1 MKLSIII
8 GAFSQGL
15 MWSILALGVF
25 ITYKILDFA
34 DLTTEGAYPLGAAV
48 AASGIIA
55 GMNPFLATFLAM
67 ICGMAAGFVTGFLN
81 TKLKIPP
88 LLSGILAMTGLYS
101 VNLRIMGKANIPL
114 LKVSTLIT
122 FVTGL
127 GIKNNI
133 AVIIVGLVSVS
144 IVIAILTWFLS
155 TEKGYALRATG
166 DNMSMIRALGV
177 NTNGMVI
184 LGLSIGNGL
193 VSLSGGIM
201 AQYNGYADIGMG
213 TGTIVIGLASVI
225 IGEVL
230 FGSSSILRSLISVVF
245 GSIIYRIIIAVVLA
259 KGLVPTDVKL
269 LSSVLLAVCLSLPLF
284 KEKISALTD
293 TLHSAKKV
301 KARKAGEQNA

>member
-15 MWSILALGVF
+15 MWSILALGVY

-67 ICGMAAGFVTGFLN
+67 VSGMIAGFVTGFLN
-81 TKLKIPP
+81 TKLRIPP
-88 LLSGILAMTGLYS
+88 LLSGILSMTGLYS
-101 VNLRIMGKANIPL
+101 INLRIMGKANLPL
-114 LKVSTLIT
+114 LKVDTLIT
-122 FVTGL
+122 FVTGF
-127 GIKNNI
+127 GIANNI
-133 AVIIVGLVSVS
+133 AVIIVGLVSVCA
-144 IVIAILTWFLS
+144 VIIILTWFLS
-155 TEKGYALRATG
+155 TERGYALRATG
-166 DNMSMIRALGV
+166 DNMTMIRALGV

-184 LGLSIGNGL
+184 LGLIIGNGL

-230 FGSSSILRSLISVVF
+230 FGSGSVLRSMISVVF
-245 GSIIYRIIIAVVLA
+245 GSIIYRVIIAFVLA

-284 KEKISALTD
+284 KEKISAFTNSIH
-293 TLHSAKKV
+293 TQKKV
-301 KARKAGEQNA
+301 KLRKAGEQNA

>member
-245 GSIIYRIIIAVVLA
+245 GSIVYRIIIAVVLA

-301 KARKAGEQNA
+301 KSRKAGEQNA

>member
-1 MKLSIII
+1 
-8 GAFSQGL
+8 
-15 MWSILALGVF
+15 
-25 ITYKILDFA
+25 
-34 DLTTEGAYPLGAAV
+34 
-48 AASGIIA
+48 
-55 GMNPFLATFLAM
+55 
-67 ICGMAAGFVTGFLN
+67 
-81 TKLKIPP
+81 
-88 LLSGILAMTGLYS
+88 
-101 VNLRIMGKANIPL
+101 MGKANIPL